1 MFKSAT
7 WRSERKIKAVFKMQ
21 FQATQV
27 PRLKA
32 KTLAI
37 SLVPADV
44 GRPTVRLGKSSIRE
58 GTCSW
63 ESPVYETVKLVK
75 ETKTGKFRGKIYHFI
90 VSAGS
95 SKAGLLGEAS
105 IDFVDFLEATYPV
118 MVSLPIE
125 ATNSGAIL
133 HVTIQKLERTLDE
146 RYIEENESPTTDY
159 HNGILEMQLLDSENS
174 QKTNLEFTE
183 GEQPNRITSQY
194 PEQNGSVEDTR
205 FDDASAYRV
214 CLNTADNWPEKFSLD
229 ADPPGHVYQRYSDG
243 LFKDTSD
250 ESVIDT
256 TTSLQEKYARDRIQE
271 GSNDVGR
278 LNTRIKMLERQG
290 EVSELELQSLRRQMA
305 KESRK
310 VKELSEQIVALKK
323 ERDILKKECEQLK
336 SSPKGID
343 QEEISNNSGTETKN
357 VSEISEQIK
366 QQLHR
371 EKHLSKKLRSQL
383 QKTED
388 SNSELILAVRDLKEV
403 LSRKDKEIAHLAGQI
418 QANQNE
424 VTLELEETNEEHN
437 KADEV
442 ELLKQERAN
451 LFVEMEI
458 SRKEKEELKKCIQQL
473 TLDYEN
479 LKKEKAAV
487 YSDLDQKQ
495 GAMME
500 IQHEYLLSTRTVKQ
514 LKEETKNQAILYSE
528 YLTIIDE
535 LKTKVQRLE
544 EELEKEAK
552 YFQDNLTAAGRA
564 MVKQEQRAIQAE
576 EALTKAN
583 WSNTKETEHLRE
595 ELKRKSE
602 ELISKIDEN
611 EKLTAQ
617 AVAEGNQLRMH
628 SKFLEK
634 LLQKANDEI
643 QLTKNEYE
651 RKLLDLSKGIHLEA
665 QSMGMVSQRVDG
677 AKANDVKANNREDGG
692 LKHEKPAHSQ
702 ATYEIGTMI
711 NDKEQRKREYGDSKM
726 LQKWTE
732 EKEELERELL
742 LVKMEAEK
750 LIEENITLRNLID
763 EKRQR
768 DEILHPEVEKL
779 VIRYDKSKCSSQEMK
794 LENRDLKKHVSK
806 LQGDPNKKKETK
818 PVKDVVMCDKTPEEG
833 MHSLGMLKS
842 NESEIAKSQRD
853 QISSQRELNLGNHH
867 ANHIAD
873 LAEFSSEVTF
883 LKELNT
889 HLALELKEMQERYSE
904 MSLKFAEV
912 EGERQQLVMTLR
924 NLKNGKKT

>member
-146 RYIEENESPTTDY
+146 RYIEENESPTTNY

-214 CLNTADNWPEKFSLD
+214 CLTTADNTLERVSLD

-243 LFKDTSD
+243 LLKDTSD

-271 GSNDVGR
+271 ASNDVGR

-310 VKELSEQIVALKK
+310 VKELSEQIVALKS

-424 VTLELEETNEEHN
+424 VTLELEETHEEHN

-451 LFVEMEI
+451 LFAEMEI
-458 SRKEKEELKKCIQQL
+458 SRKEKEELKKCIQQF
-473 TLDYEN
+473 TLDNEN

-487 YSDLDQKQ
+487 YSDLEQKQ

-535 LKTKVQRLE
+535 LKTKVQSLE

-552 YFQDNLTAAGRA
+552 YFQDNLTAEGRA
-564 MVKQEQRAIQAE
+564 MVEQEQRAIQAE

-643 QLTKNEYE
+643 QLSKNEYE

-665 QSMGMVSQRVDG
+665 QSMGMVSQR
-677 AKANDVKANNREDGG
+677 KS
-692 LKHEKPAHSQ
+692 AHSQ
-702 ATYEIGTMI
+702 ARYEIGTMI

-732 EKEELERELL
+732 QKEELERELL

-763 EKRQR
+763 EKSKR

-779 VIRYDKSKCSSQEMK
+779 VIQYDKSKCSSQEMK

-806 LQGDPNKKKETK
+806 LQVDPNKKKGTADLDVQETK

-853 QISSQRELNLGNHH
+853 QITSQRELNLGNHH

-889 HLALELKEMQERYSE
+889 HMALELKEMQERYSE